1 MRSSPLATLAV
12 FALFRI
18 AGYFTEPRLTP
29 ARIHAIS
36 GEPARVAPGQIDRRS
51 IRLVSW
57 NIERGVQFQEIVE
70 TLRSLTPDVVLLQ
83 EVDRFCRRSGSRDVA
98 RDLAHALGMNWVSAG
113 EFQEVGESH
122 SVRPALTGQ
131 AILSR
136 DVITDA
142 GSVVFRNQAMLGW
155 QLNPFQPRRGG
166 RMGLRAQTAGLLV
179 YNVHLESLGRDA
191 LRERQLHEV
200 LADQSR
206 QRTTDVVVAGDF
218 NNDAPLPAFPFA
230 GLEQAGFVDA
240 LDAGDRRTSV
250 NHQHPIDWV
259 FVKDGM
265 GHGGY
270 TVPVDET
277 SDHYPLV
284 ANVSRR

>member
-1 MRSSPLATLAV
+1 M
-12 FALFRI
+12 
-18 AGYFTEPRLTP
+18 
-29 ARIHAIS
+29 
-36 GEPARVAPGQIDRRS
+36 
-51 IRLVSW
+51 SW

-70 TLRSLTPDVVLLQ
+70 TLRSLTPDVVILQ

-200 LADQSR
+200 LADPS
-206 QRTTDVVVAGDF
+206 QRTADVVVAGDF
-218 NNDAPLPAFPFA
+218 NNDAPLLDFPFA
-230 GLEQAGFVDA
+230 GLAQAGFVDA
-240 LDAGDRRTSV
+240 LDAGDNRRTSI
-250 NHQHPIDWV
+250 NHRHAIDWV

-265 GHGGY
+265 RRNGH
-270 TVPVDET
+270 TVRVDGT

-284 ANVSRR
+284 ANVSGR